1 MRRIKNILTLIIQK
15 TWLILLWFLRTIRF
29 VIFIITKW
37 IVTNFKIIT
46 IILTIFFVIL
56 ISFSLRANIVMTKM
70 AKKIYF
76 DVDSA
81 PTSSVALV
89 FGAGLT
95 RTGVPS
101 AVLADRVETAVELY
115 KAGKVK
121 KILMTGDNGRVS
133 YDEVTAMKKL
143 AIEKGVPVEN
153 ITLDYA
159 GFRTY
164 DSCYRAKAIFGVED
178 VIAVSQYF
186 HLPRIIYLCE
196 ARGIKTIGIVADKR
210 EYQFANVWDRRE
222 FIARAITW
230 VEVNI
235 TKPKPKYLG
244 KYEPIFSETK

>member
-1 MRRIKNILTLIIQK
+1 MRTLRLMIAHMVS
-15 TWLILLWFLRTIRF
+15 WVVR
-29 VIFIITKW
+29 
-37 IVTNFKIIT
+37 NFKIFTIFT
-46 IILTIFFVIL
+46 ASFFVIVISLSLYANIILT
-56 ISFSLRANIVMTKM
+56 RTEN
-70 AKKIYF
+70 KIYP
-76 DVDSA
+76 DVESV

-101 AVLADRVETAVELY
+101 AVLADRVATAAELY
-115 KAGKVK
+115 KAGKVQ
-121 KILMTGDNGRVS
+121 KILMTGDNGRAS

-143 AIEKGVPVEN
+143 AIEKGVPAEH

-164 DSCYRAKAIFGVED
+164 DSCYRAKTIFGVEN

-210 EYQFANVWDRRE
+210 EYQYENAWDRRE

-244 KYEPIFSETK
+244 KYEPIFPEAK

>member
-1 MRRIKNILTLIIQK
+1 MQRLKNLFKLTIQI
-15 TWLILLWFLRTIRF
+15 TWLFLLWILRTLRLMIANVVSWVVR
-29 VIFIITKW
+29 
-37 IVTNFKIIT
+37 NFKIFTIFVASFFVIVISLSLYAN
-46 IILTIFFVIL
+46 IILT
-56 ISFSLRANIVMTKM
+56 RTEN
-70 AKKIYF
+70 KIYP
-76 DVDSA
+76 DVESV
-81 PTSSVALV
+81 PTVTVALV

-101 AVLADRVETAVELY
+101 AVLADRVVTAVELY

-121 KILMTGDNGRVS
+121 KILMTGDNGRTS

-143 AIEKGVPVEN
+143 AIEKGVPAEN

-164 DSCYRAKAIFGVED
+164 DSCYRAKAIFGAED
-178 VIAVSQYF
+178 VVAVSQYF

-210 EYQFANVWDRRE
+210 QYQFANAWDRRE